1 MLGMWILVKLIIVQE
16 FDKVDSDS
24 TEITY
29 EKGELLFNI
38 ECSNESNQ

>member
-1 MLGMWILVKLIIVQE
+1 MNIVQK

-24 TEITY
+24 TEITH
-29 EKGELLFNI
+29 EKGELLFKI